1 MYKIFIFISLFLLAA
16 CTQNQYETVEIVWK
30 NQTNA
35 TLVRWMWVRGSDG
48 SILTSAHVV
57 RDDNLK
63 YMIEGE
69 RYAVV
74 KRDIS
79 TDRVILS
86 QRVVS
91 GGYTEDIWQLHSI
104 YVGDP
109 IYTEVSRSKK
119 ITRLTGKVL
128 NPSGSVLGYDS
139 MGRTTTLSWI
149 VLTDLTLLPGDSGA
163 PIYNRDG
170 ELIDVV
176 HVR

>member
-16 CTQNQYETVEIVWK
+16 CTHNQYETVEIVWK

-35 TLVRWMWVRGSDG
+35 TLVRWMWVKGSDG

-57 RDDNLK
+57 RDNSLK

-79 TDRVILS
+79 TDRAVLS

-91 GGYTEDIWQLHSI
+91 GWYTEDIWQLHPI
-104 YVGDP
+104 YVWDSV
-109 IYTEVSRSKK
+109 YTEVSRSKK

-149 VLTDLTLLPGDSGA
+149 VLTDFTLLPGDSGA
-163 PIYNRDG
+163 PIFSKDG

-176 HVR
+176 HVK